1 MAEIRKIYPGR
12 GGTSVVA
19 FHGFNVDAN
28 GNLNY
33 TKSTDDQ
40 DIQDGDQQDI
50 YVMYEIATRGVTYRI
65 NSAGELILEY
75 ESDE

>member
-19 FHGFNVDAN
+19 FHGFTVLAN
-28 GNLNY
+28 GDLQY
-33 TKSTDDQ
+33 TKSTEDV
-40 DIQDGDQQDI
+40 DIQDGDQDDN
-50 YVMYEIATRGVTYRI
+50 YVMYEVATRGVVYKI
-65 NSAGELILEY
+65 NDDGELILEY

>member
-12 GGTSVVA
+12 GGTSVIA

-40 DIQDGDQQDI
+40 NIQDADQNDN
-50 YVMYEIATRGVTYRI
+50 YVMYEIATRGAAYSI
-65 NSAGELILEY
+65 NSKGELVLKY

>member
-19 FHGFNVDAN
+19 FHGFNVLAN
-28 GNLNY
+28 GDLQY
-33 TKSTDDQ
+33 VKSTEDT
-40 DIQDGDQQDI
+40 DIQDGDQDDN
-50 YVMYEIATRGVTYRI
+50 YVMYEISTRGATFKI
-65 NSAGELILEY
+65 NNDGELVIEY